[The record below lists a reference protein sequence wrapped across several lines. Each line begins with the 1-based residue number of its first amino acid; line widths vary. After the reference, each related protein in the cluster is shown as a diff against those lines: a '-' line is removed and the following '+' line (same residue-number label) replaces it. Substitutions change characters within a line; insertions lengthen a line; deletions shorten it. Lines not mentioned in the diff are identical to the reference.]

1 MIKLK
6 DILEAMFIGD
16 KGELN
21 ITKRQYNPDT
31 TSRWALYIDNEEDW
45 NIVANML
52 DRKGYKFAPGYTFSK
67 YNLTDFNP
75 FRSEGTFMFGG
86 EGEDDEDAG
95 YSRSMEY
102 KGVNDF
108 ILVDRPNKKLQIITP
123 KYFNTRQNSTYRNY
137 KLYNNLSDIA
147 GF

>member
-1 MIKLK
+1 MIKLI
-6 DILEAMFIGD
+6 DILREAMSIGD

-21 ITKRQYNPDT
+21 ITKRPYNPDT
-31 TSRWALYIDNEEDW
+31 TSRWALHVDNEEDW

-75 FRSEGTFMFGG
+75 FKSERVFGD
-86 EGEDDEDAG
+86 EGEDDNDSG
-95 YSRSMEY
+95 YSYAMSY

-108 ILVDRPNKKLQIITP
+108 ILLDRPNKKLQIITP
-123 KYFNTRQNSTYRNY
+123 EYFNARQNSTYKNY
-137 KLYNNLSDIA
+137 KLYNNLSNIA